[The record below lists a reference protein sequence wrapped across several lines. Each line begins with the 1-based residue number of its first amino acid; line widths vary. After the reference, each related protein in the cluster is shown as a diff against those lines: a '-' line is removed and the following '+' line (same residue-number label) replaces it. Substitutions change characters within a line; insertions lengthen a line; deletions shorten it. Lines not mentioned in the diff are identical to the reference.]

1 MSVEA
6 FTGSALPA
14 MNLVRCDESW
24 SGQILEIFNQAILTS
39 TALYEYK
46 PRTVEFMATWF
57 ENKRRG
63 NFPVIGLVEDGQL
76 VGFGSFGSFR
86 PFPGYKYTVEHSV
99 YVSAKH
105 RGRGA
110 GKRLLEEIIRLAGEQ
125 NYHLL
130 VGVIDSQNAI
140 SINLHKRLGFQLAGT
155 IRQAGFKFGRWLDV
169 DFYQLL
175 LEMPANPIDG

>member
-1 MSVEA
+1 
-6 FTGSALPA
+6 
-14 MNLVRCDESW
+14 MNLIRCDESW
-24 SGQILEIFNQAILTS
+24 SAQILDIFNHAIVTS

-46 PRTVEFMATWF
+46 ARAPEFMAAWF

-63 NFPVIGLVEDGQL
+63 NFPVIGLVEGTEL

-110 GKRLLEEIIRLAGEQ
+110 GKRLLEEIIRLAREQ
-125 NYHLL
+125 NYHVL
-130 VGVIDSQNAI
+130 VGVIDAQNSI

-155 IRQAGFKFGRWLDV
+155 IRQAGFKFGKWLDV
-169 DFYQLL
+169 EFYQLL
-175 LEMPANPIDG
+175 LETPANPIDG

>member
-1 MSVEA
+1 
-6 FTGSALPA
+6 
-14 MNLVRCDESW
+14 MNLIRCDESW
-24 SGQILEIFNQAILTS
+24 SGQILGIFNNAILTS

-63 NFPVIGLVEDGQL
+63 NFPVIGLVEGEEL
-76 VGFGSFGSFR
+76 VGFGSFGTFR

-99 YVSAKH
+99 YVSEKY

-110 GKRLLEEIIRLAGEQ
+110 GKRLLEELIRLAGEQ

-130 VGVIDSQNAI
+130 VGVIDSQNRV
-140 SINLHKRLGFQLAGT
+140 SINLHKRLGFQLSGT

-169 DFYQLL
+169 DFYQLIL
-175 LEMPANPIDG
+175 NTPAAPVDG